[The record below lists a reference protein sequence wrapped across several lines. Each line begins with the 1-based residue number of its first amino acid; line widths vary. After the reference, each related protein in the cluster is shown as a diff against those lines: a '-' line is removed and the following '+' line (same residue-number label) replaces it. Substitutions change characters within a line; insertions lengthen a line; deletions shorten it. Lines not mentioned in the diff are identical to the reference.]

1 VGEDVREEERK
12 EGRAERDKD
21 WHYKIINFYIK
32 FLRGGH
38 GVNIIHLDYK
48 KAFDTVPHKRLLK
61 KIC

>member
-12 EGRAERDKD
+12 EGRAKRDKD

-32 FLRGGH
+32 FLHGGH